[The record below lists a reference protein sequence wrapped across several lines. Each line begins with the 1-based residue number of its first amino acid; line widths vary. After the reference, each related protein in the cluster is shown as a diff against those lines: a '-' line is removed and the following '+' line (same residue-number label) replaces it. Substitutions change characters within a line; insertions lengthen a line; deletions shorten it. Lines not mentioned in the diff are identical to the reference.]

1 MHPCP
6 LCGKVVMHSGSM
18 HNECAIAH
26 ANGRQREYP
35 PNPGDGTGDGRL
47 RWLESEALG
56 SRDEGHCF
64 TRNKKYKGYNA
75 RMSTWHIE
83 KSRNV

>member
-1 MHPCP
+1 
-6 LCGKVVMHSGSM
+6 M

-35 PNPGDGTGDGRL
+35 SNLGDGTGDGRL

-64 TRNKKYKGYNA
+64 MKDRKFKGYAA
-75 RMSTWHIE
+75 RIYTWHA
-83 KSRNV
+83 KGAGNV